1 MSKIKF
7 FGLGGL
13 GENGKNMYICEVDD
27 KIFILDAGLKYP
39 SVDLYGIDA
48 VIPDISYLVEN
59 KHRVQGLFL
68 SHGHEDH
75 IGAVPEVLKKLNIG
89 VFGTHFTISILED
102 LLQDKEMKI
111 TDYRLYRINEDKVM
125 KFGNIS
131 VCFYNVSHSIPEAVN
146 IAILTEDG
154 AIVYAPDFTFDVNI
168 DNRYR
173 ISFNKINDIARNGVL
188 CLASESLGTTN
199 VNRVSYDLSMLHAIS
214 EALQTPK
221 RVIFSTFSSDLNR
234 IQKIINISVT
244 NNRRIA
250 IIGRKAQKIVNIA
263 MNSGYLKIP
272 DENLVNLKYIDDK
285 NSNDDDDLVVIVTG
299 TRHEPFYMLQRMCRR
314 QDRLIA
320 IKEGDMVVMVTP
332 PVPGTEKMASRTI
345 DILYK
350 SGAKVN
356 EIKKDILRSSHADRD
371 DLKMLYNMLNPK
383 YIIPIIG
390 EYRHQYTQKHIALEA
405 GYDES
410 KIIILEN
417 GEIAGFENGKYVK
430 GKKVSAGDV
439 LVDGSMIGDINEF
452 VLKDR
457 EFLAQE
463 GLVLI
468 SVIVDTSKRKIVA
481 GPEVV
486 SKGLIVSQ
494 SLEQIITKVK
504 DIIND
509 EVKIGLSKKNIDL
522 DFIKNGIR
530 DSVSH
535 MLYRTTKKKPII
547 MPTIINIQNK

>member
-1 MSKIKF
+1 
-7 FGLGGL
+7 
-13 GENGKNMYICEVDD
+13 
-27 KIFILDAGLKYP
+27 
-39 SVDLYGIDA
+39 
-48 VIPDISYLVEN
+48 
-59 KHRVQGLFL
+59 
-68 SHGHEDH
+68 
-75 IGAVPEVLKKLNIG
+75 
-89 VFGTHFTISILED
+89 
-102 LLQDKEMKI
+102 
-111 TDYRLYRINEDKVM
+111 
-125 KFGNIS
+125 
-131 VCFYNVSHSIPEAVN
+131 
-146 IAILTEDG
+146 
-154 AIVYAPDFTFDVNI
+154 
-168 DNRYR
+168 
-173 ISFNKINDIARNGVL
+173 
-188 CLASESLGTTN
+188 
-199 VNRVSYDLSMLHAIS
+199 
-214 EALQTPK
+214 
-221 RVIFSTFSSDLNR
+221 
-234 IQKIINISVT
+234 
-244 NNRRIA
+244 
-250 IIGRKAQKIVNIA
+250 
-263 MNSGYLKIP
+263 
-272 DENLVNLKYIDDK
+272 
-285 NSNDDDDLVVIVTG
+285 
-299 TRHEPFYMLQRMCRR
+299 MLQRMCRR